1 MQGKVL
7 RAQNS
12 FFYVATREGLV
23 EAKLRGRLKKERI
36 AVVPGDDVELELTEG
51 GAGVIER
58 RCERK
63 SLLRRPLVANIDQV
77 VLVFAARE
85 PDINPV
91 LIDRFLVLAEWS
103 KIERIILCINKMDLL
118 NGGDSCTRRALS

>member
-51 GAGVIER
+51 GAGIIER
-58 RCERK
+58 RC
-63 SLLRRPLVANIDQV
+63 
-77 VLVFAARE
+77 
-85 PDINPV
+85 
-91 LIDRFLVLAEWS
+91 
-103 KIERIILCINKMDLL
+103 
-118 NGGDSCTRRALS
+118 